1 MDNILRFKAGSL
13 IASNDKDLEEILIEK
28 SIKGDYD
35 AFGDLIKIHKD
46 YLYKMAFVY
55 VKDRDK
61 SLDILQECIYKS
73 FKSIKKLKEP
83 KYFKTWIT
91 RILINIAIRTLEKD
105 SKIVYLQDENPLI
118 NKISESNKE
127 EKLDLYNAID
137 KLKKEYRL
145 VVIMKYFNDM
155 TSYEISKTLNIPE
168 STVKT
173 QLSRAKTK
181 LKAIL
186 KEGYLND

>member
-1 MDNILRFKAGSL
+1 MDNILRFRGKPLVTEENEG
-13 IASNDKDLEEILIEK
+13 LEVILIKK
-28 SIKGDYD
+28 SIRGDYN
-35 AFGDLIKIHKD
+35 AFGDLIKMHKD

-73 FKSIKKLKEP
+73 YKSIKKLKEP

-91 RILINIAIRTLEKD
+91 KILINIAIRIIEKD
-105 SKIVYLQDENPLI
+105 SKLAYLEDENILI
-118 NKISESNKE
+118 DSSKESNME

-137 KLKKEYRL
+137 TLKKEYRV

-155 TSYEISKTLNIPE
+155 TSLEISKTLNVPE

-173 QLSRAKTK
+173 QLSRSKIK

-186 KEGYLND
+186 KEGYLDD

>member
-1 MDNILRFKAGSL
+1 MENILKFKARSL

-46 YLYKMAFVY
+46 YLYKVAFVY

-91 RILINIAIRTLEKD
+91 RILINIAIKTLEKD
-105 SKIVYLQDENPLI
+105 SKLVYLQDENPLI
-118 NKISESNKE
+118 NKSSESNKE
-127 EKLDLYNAID
+127 ENLDLYNAID

-181 LKAIL
+181 LKSIL

>member
-1 MDNILRFKAGSL
+1 MENILRFRVKPLVSEE
-13 IASNDKDLEEILIEK
+13 DVDLEGKLIKK
-28 SIKGDYD
+28 SIRGDYD
-35 AFGDLIKIHKD
+35 SFGELIKMHKD

-73 FKSIKKLKEP
+73 FKSIKTLKEP

-91 RILINIAIRTLEKD
+91 KILINIAIRTLEKD
-105 SKIVYLQDENPLI
+105 SKLVYLEDENILI
-118 NKISESNKE
+118 RSSKENNME

-137 KLKKEYRL
+137 RLKKEYRL

-155 TSYEISKTLNIPE
+155 TSLEISKILNVPE

-173 QLSRAKTK
+173 QLSRSKIK

-186 KEGYLND
+186 KEGYLDD